1 MYIYEYDQRPAKM
14 VQKSSH
20 IGCNYIGSLRGKN
33 PAKMGNAASQNGSID
48 FDRF

>member
-1 MYIYEYDQRPAKM
+1 M

-48 FDRF
+48 FDRATFAVVTLQID